1 MPFLYR
7 LSPQHT
13 LSIRQLHQALQLL
26 VTKHQS
32 LRTSLTFDAEKN
44 LLMQRIID
52 FNADNNQLF
61 AFVESIFETDEQLND
76 ILHEEKRNSQLFDL
90 AQGLVFRCHV
100 VYYKEISANSVL
112 SDKDVL
118 ILNFHHA
125 LFDFPSMNVFL
136 DDLNQAYSTGQLTTD
151 DDTTLRYLDCE
162 YKYFFFSIK
171 IAPLFSPYS
180 DALIEQQ
187 MPMTAAN
194 MFWLD
199 TLHDCKI
206 DRVVPLPF
214 DRYRLADEH
223 RTGRGTSVSFDF
235 GEDLSHHFLAYALS
249 KNIKP
254 QHLALACY
262 YAFLFKLTNGEKDLC
277 IGMNTHGRYKVELMS
292 IIGTFVNTIPLRCQL
307 DPHWTFHQLV
317 EHVRE
322 IETNSLEYSY
332 FPLQRI
338 LAQHPN
344 ASKPAFLDTSFF
356 FHPVDNNKNKN
367 KVVVGDSTLHAMP
380 FSIKI
385 SEDEIMSK
393 FDFALTFQHDIN
405 INQYS
410 CTINASLDLFD
421 AKTVEKI
428 AQRFRSMLEQLFQFT
443 IDDQMNKSISELL
456 LILPDERL
464 IMQSVNNTEV
474 SFPPISCIHHEFAC
488 QVMKHPQK
496 LAVELDEQSLTYSE
510 LLYYVQLLS
519 LNLLNTYGVIAG
531 EIVCQSVK
539 RSLSMVS

>member
-1 MPFLYR
+1 
-7 LSPQHT
+7 
-13 LSIRQLHQALQLL
+13 
-26 VTKHQS
+26 
-32 LRTSLTFDAEKN
+32 
-44 LLMQRIID
+44 
-52 FNADNNQLF
+52 
-61 AFVESIFETDEQLND
+61 
-76 ILHEEKRNSQLFDL
+76 
-90 AQGLVFRCHV
+90 
-100 VYYKEISANSVL
+100 
-112 SDKDVL
+112 
-118 ILNFHHA
+118 
-125 LFDFPSMNVFL
+125 
-136 DDLNQAYSTGQLTTD
+136 
-151 DDTTLRYLDCE
+151 
-162 YKYFFFSIK
+162 
-171 IAPLFSPYS
+171 
-180 DALIEQQ
+180 

-214 DRYRLADEH
+214 DRYRLSDEH

-277 IGMNTHGRYKVELMS
+277 IGMNTHGRYKKELMLVV
-292 IIGTFVNTIPLRCQL
+292 GMFVNAIPLRCQL
-307 DPHWTFHQLV
+307 DPHWPFHQLV

-338 LAQHPN
+338 LAQHPG

-405 INQYS
+405 INQILCIIDAS
-410 CTINASLDLFD
+410 CDLF
-421 AKTVEKI
+421 TVSTIVKI
-428 AQRFRSMLEQLFQFT
+428 ARRFHSMLYLLFNVTDVQEKKP
-443 IDDQMNKSISELL
+443 ICELSL
-456 LILPDERL
+456 LLPDERL

-474 SFPPISCIHHEFAC
+474 SFPPISCIHHEFVC

-519 LNLLNTYGVIAG
+519 LNLFNKHGVISG
-531 EIVCQSVK
+531 EIVCQCVE
-539 RSLSMVS
+539 RSFSMVSNLRKYLFMLM